1 MLPSDLEEMLQKRR
15 GYKQSHYVAECN
27 PRWTNY
33 TDAIMTI
40 IGVNRKKQTISNM
53 RAVIQEGIATIDKF
67 YLPENVDAQVVRE
80 YIFQRDLVLKQSG
93 TRIICRMAKK
103 PMGLIFAGD
112 INKAQQTVASIITFL
127 TSKQSN

>member
-1 MLPSDLEEMLQKRR
+1 PSEMEAMLQKKR
-15 GYKQSHYVAECN
+15 GHKPTHYVAECN

-40 IGVNRKKQTISNM
+40 IGVNGKKQTINNM
-53 RAVIQEGIATIDKF
+53 KKVIQEGIVTIDKF
-67 YLPENVDAQVVRE
+67 QLPENVDVQEVRE
-80 YIFQRDLVLKQSG
+80 CIFQRDEELKLSG

-112 INKAQQTVASIITFL
+112 INKAEQVVTNITYKL
-127 TSKQSN
+127 NKVRVRK

>member
-1 MLPSDLEEMLQKRR
+1 MLPSDMEEMLQKKR

-33 TDAIMTI
+33 TDAIMTV

-53 RAVIQEGIATIDKF
+53 KAVIQEGIVTIDKF
-67 YLPENVDAQVVRE
+67 YLPEDLDAQVVRE
-80 YIFQRDLVLKQSG
+80 CIFQKDEELKQNG

-112 INKAQQTVASIITFL
+112 INHAQQAVESIIHNL
-127 TSKQSN
+127 NATSMR